1 MSEPDRRLLE
11 TEYLMNLRSP
21 LNAQWE
27 EWAKSV
33 SGWTEGADDQL
44 RKMLYH
50 AFIGGWNAR
59 SGVAREQIIK
69 TFDKMLREEE
79 P

>member
-1 MSEPDRRLLE
+1 MSEPDQRLLK

-27 EWAKSV
+27 EWFKTAQT
-33 SGWTEGADDQL
+33 WTDGSDKRL
-44 RKMLYH
+44 LYMLYH

-59 SGVAREQIIK
+59 SGVARDQIIK
-69 TFDKMLREEE
+69 TFDKMLGEEE